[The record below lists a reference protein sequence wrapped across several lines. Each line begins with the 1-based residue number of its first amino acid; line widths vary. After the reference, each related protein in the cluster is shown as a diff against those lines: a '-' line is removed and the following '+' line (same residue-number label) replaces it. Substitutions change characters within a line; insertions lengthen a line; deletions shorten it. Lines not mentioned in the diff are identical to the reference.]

1 MSNKDALKLE
11 NQLCFPL
18 YAASKEVIRR
28 YNPLLKKLD
37 LTYTQYLV
45 MMVLWEEGTIGAK
58 ELGDKLFLD
67 SGTLTPLIKKMQ
79 AKGYLEK
86 TQSEDDLRRITL
98 TITEKG
104 RRLQD
109 EAAGVPL
116 AVADCVGLE
125 EKDAADLYRIL
136 YGILHSFKQNK
147 EI

>member
-79 AKGYLEK
+79 AKGYLDK

-109 EAAGVPL
+109 EAVSVPF
-116 AVADCVGLE
+116 AVADCVRLE

-136 YGILHSFKQNK
+136 YEILHSFTENK

>member
-1 MSNKDALKLE
+1 MSNKDTFKLE

-67 SGTLTPLIKKMQ
+67 SGTLTPLIKKMK

-109 EAAGVPL
+109 KAAGVPPT
-116 AVADCVGLE
+116 VADCVGLE
-125 EKDAADLYRIL
+125 EKDAVDLYRIL
-136 YGILHSFKQNK
+136 YGILHSFKQYK

>member
-109 EAAGVPL
+109 EAVSVPF
-116 AVADCVGLE
+116 AVADCVRLE
-125 EKDAADLYRIL
+125 EKDVADLYRIL
-136 YGILHSFKQNK
+136 YEILHSFTENK

>member
-1 MSNKDALKLE
+1 MSDKEIFKLE

-18 YAASKEVIRR
+18 YATSKEVIRR

-86 TQSEDDLRRITL
+86 TQSEDDLRRVTL

-109 EAAGVPL
+109 GAAGVPL

-125 EKDAADLYRIL
+125 EKDATDLYRIL

>member
-109 EAAGVPL
+109 EAVSVPF
-116 AVADCVGLE
+116 AVADCVRLE

-136 YGILHSFKQNK
+136 YEILHSFTENK

>member
-1 MSNKDALKLE
+1 MSNIDALKLE

-109 EAAGVPL
+109 EAVSVPF
-116 AVADCVGLE
+116 AVADCVRLE

-136 YGILHSFKQNK
+136 YEILHSFTENK